1 MEIPEVCEQR
11 SMMDWTGTTRSTDA
25 KEIGQEH
32 SNPGAAGKV
41 SRVI

>member
-11 SMMDWTGTTRSTDA
+11 SMDWTGTTRNTDA
-25 KEIGQEH
+25 KEIGQEN

-41 SRVI
+41 SRVV